1 MMQFLDVNAV
11 GIIGHISRMNNK
23 GTRVVLYVNLL
34 DDRGNRIGRERL
46 NVSLFND
53 AERTVLKNNA
63 KIGDTLIINSGKL
76 SLNQNQEDNSES
88 KIGPTVRCTWY
99 RQVAVVAGNNHQTLI
114 GRNHTA
120 TA

>member
-1 MMQFLDVNAV
+1 MQHLSIDAV

-23 GTRVVLYVNLL
+23 GTRIALYVNKI
-34 DDRGNRIGRERL
+34 DERGNITGREKV

-63 KIGDTLIINSGKL
+63 KIGDTLLIFNGSL

-88 KIGPTVRCTWY
+88 KIGPSVTCTWY

-114 GRNHTA
+114 SRNHTA